1 MKFDDIKYLFT
12 NTTKFFNDVKKESFK
27 RSFLIYFTFGI
38 IINAMASVMYTK
50 DFNLE
55 FFYYPA
61 IFLGTL
67 ILSVASFFVVG
78 GIIHLFILMFKGE
91 GDYFQTLK
99 ASAYGAIPSM
109 IISIPV
115 QGFLLVFTSDMV
127 AIATLVITLPVTIY
141 AIYLNVVGLSIFH
154 KISKAKAFLS
164 GFIPI
169 AIIMTIVMIFA
180 IMISALS
187 IFGGI

>member
-12 NTTKFFNDVKKESFK
+12 DTTKFFKDVKKESFK
-27 RSFLIYFTFGI
+27 RSFLIYLTFGI

-55 FFYYPA
+55 FFFYPA
-61 IFLGTL
+61 IFIGVL
-67 ILSVASFFVVG
+67 ILSIASFFVVG
-78 GIIHLFILMFKGE
+78 GMIHLFVLLFKGE

-99 ASAYGAIPSM
+99 ASAYGAIPSL
-109 IISIPV
+109 IVSIPI
-115 QGFLLVFTSDMV
+115 QGFLLIFTSDMA
-127 AIATLVITLPVTIY
+127 AIATLIVTLPVTIY

-164 GFIPI
+164 GFIPF
-169 AIIMTIVMIFA
+169 AIIMTIFVFFA
-180 IMISALS
+180 IMVSTLS
-187 IFGGI
+187 ILGGI